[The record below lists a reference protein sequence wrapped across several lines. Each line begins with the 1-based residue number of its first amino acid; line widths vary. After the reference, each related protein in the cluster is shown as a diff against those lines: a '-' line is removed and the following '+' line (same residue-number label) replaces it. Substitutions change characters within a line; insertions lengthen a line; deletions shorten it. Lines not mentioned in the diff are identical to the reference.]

1 MVGEYSI
8 SVQPADYSIP
18 KSPAN
23 QSVSLAPSDHNDS
36 IRTSDMSASKTHQY
50 KPRTT
55 RFQKVFSL
63 SRLLSGSL
71 SSRENS
77 ERSSSRNSLNS
88 DFSRSIDENGPGAF
102 WNKAT
107 NATDNADD
115 QSSSTISEVNAKSQ
129 QVIEG
134 DIEEG
139 RDEHSDVK
147 RIKAQNEA
155 AGILSPG
162 MTINPASTN
171 IKKRFSLEPLSS
183 SITTAD
189 YDISP

>member
-1 MVGEYSI
+1 MSNVDPM
-8 SVQPADYSIP
+8 SVVVVHLGRFRAGKIP
-18 KSPAN
+18 N
-23 QSVSLAPSDHNDS
+23 EVRQVS
-36 IRTSDMSASKTHQY
+36 
-50 KPRTT
+50 
-55 RFQKVFSL
+55 
-63 SRLLSGSL
+63 
-71 SSRENS
+71 
-77 ERSSSRNSLNS
+77 RSSHFNS
-88 DFSRSIDENGPGAF
+88 DFSRSIDENENGPGAF
-102 WNKAT
+102 WKKAT
-107 NATDNADD
+107 NATGNADD

-171 IKKRFSLEPLSS
+171 IRKRFSFEPPSS

-189 YDISP
+189 MTFLPDPPLKDCSANVQKECVQVQSHREGQPVKERY